1 MLLALVLL
9 ALVLLSLVLLALVL
23 LALVLVTAS
32 PIFYESA
39 AKSKA
44 PPQVGTI
51 NNQVKDSAG
60 LIKRKEVGKEPP
72 HSLLRVADGN

>member
-1 MLLALVLL
+1 MLALVLL
-9 ALVLLSLVLLALVL
+9 ALVLLA

-44 PPQVGTI
+44 PRRVGTI

-60 LIKRKEVGKEPP
+60 LIKRKEVGKEPT